1 MIEECT
7 LPGEF
12 PSVTPATENLAGLQT
27 LPGLVHLPLY
37 RLAFRATAS
46 TRERGLLEVT
56 VTDSPDPSPSS
67 QANPKH
73 PKEGR
78 NVWIVTVYSIAG
90 LALLGVLG
98 YYISN
103 YFAK

>member
-1 MIEECT
+1 M
-7 LPGEF
+7 
-12 PSVTPATENLAGLQT
+12 
-27 LPGLVHLPLY
+27 
-37 RLAFRATAS
+37 
-46 TRERGLLEVT
+46 
-56 VTDSPDPSPSS
+56 TDSRNPS
-67 QANPKH
+67 QTQTHPKH

-90 LALLGVLG
+90 LALLGVLA

>member
-1 MIEECT
+1 M
-7 LPGEF
+7 
-12 PSVTPATENLAGLQT
+12 
-27 LPGLVHLPLY
+27 
-37 RLAFRATAS
+37 
-46 TRERGLLEVT
+46 EVAM
-56 VTDSPDPSPSS
+56 TDSPNTNVSSSS
-67 QANPKH
+67 QANQKQH

-90 LALLGVLG
+90 LAFFGVLA